1 MTIGPEWG
9 RFLVRLAGG
18 SPRLLSCTS
27 AKEARDVDEYW
38 QRPPAEGP
46 YDASTGRGWRAQR
59 TRWFRWVFAAALFV
73 ILG

>member
-1 MTIGPEWG
+1 M
-9 RFLVRLAGG
+9 
-18 SPRLLSCTS
+18 
-27 AKEARDVDEYW
+27 DEYW

-73 ILG
+73 ILGKLWLMHK

>member
-1 MTIGPEWG
+1 M
-9 RFLVRLAGG
+9 
-18 SPRLLSCTS
+18 
-27 AKEARDVDEYW
+27 DEYW

-73 ILG
+73 ILGKLWLMQKVLRMVNRKSYSLKSSFLKMY